1 MLALVAPFADEGDG
15 TDEEGGTDVTES
27 LIIESA
33 VTTVPSS
40 CTTPEPLRSVFVGE
54 VSRVEANFVLFEVM
68 SERYGTVAELLRD
81 GVLTVRYPI
90 DDVRYLDV
98 GRRFLVGA
106 VAAPSGIRG
115 EVPVLESK
123 VRVPPDMFG
132 GDAVAAVQRVSCPDY
147 EDPVRTL
154 RVNGDPIDTGILRP
168 LLSDRA
174 GLLRAF
180 LLPIGAGLGLLF
192 LLAAARVLIAG
203 SIRGMRK

>member
-1 MLALVAPFADEGDG
+1 MAVLALVTPFTDEGG
-15 TDEEGGTDVTES
+15 DEEGGNDVSES

-33 VTTVPSS
+33 VTTVPTS

-54 VSRVEANFVLFEVM
+54 VSRVEANFVLFDVV
-68 SERYGTVAELLRD
+68 SERYGTVVDLLRD

-115 EVPVLESK
+115 DVPVLESK

-168 LLSDRA
+168 MLSDRA
-174 GLLRAF
+174 GLLRAV
-180 LLPIGAGLGLLF
+180 LLPIGAGLALLF
-192 LLAAARVLIAG
+192 LLAAARVLITG